1 MEQKITVPKGCKIES
16 VDYDDNSVI
25 IMFGKDKP
33 KFKKGD
39 FLKTILS
46 NSNTIIIYDKE
57 DELAY
62 SETCLSIYNNNSST
76 DEGWNIG
83 LFRLC
88 TEQEK
93 QEMLD
98 YMHSNGVDW
107 DDKNMEVVPYIWK
120 PKEGE
125 KYWLINRNGQVGWR
139 IYHIYNGLDM
149 TSVDANNC
157 FKTEELAMPY
167 AEEFKRILKE
177 RKL

>member
-16 VDYDDNSVI
+16 VEHDDNSVV
-25 IMFGKDKP
+25 IMFGEDKP

-39 FLKTILS
+39 FLKA
-46 NSNTIIIYDKE
+46 NSGSIIIYKDI
-57 DELAY
+57 DPLY
-62 SETCLSIYNNNSST
+62 THCGFSFYNNSFPISY
-76 DEGWNIG
+76 GWVMEN
-83 LFRLC
+83 FRLC
-88 TEQEK
+88 TEHEK

-107 DDKNMEVVPYIWK
+107 DEVNMEVVPYIWK

>member
-1 MEQKITVPKGCKIES
+1 MEQKITVPKGRKIES
-16 VDYDDNSVI
+16 VEHDDNSVV
-25 IMFGKDKP
+25 IMFGEDKP

-39 FLKTILS
+39 FLKA
-46 NSNTIIIYDKE
+46 NCGVIIIYKDM
-57 DELAY
+57 DPLY
-62 SETCLSIYNNNSST
+62 THCGLSFYNNNFPISY
-76 DEGWNIG
+76 GWVMEN
-83 LFRLC
+83 FHLC

-93 QEMLD
+93 QDMME

-107 DDKNMEVVPYIWK
+107 DEKNMEVVPYIWK

>member
-16 VDYDDNSVI
+16 VEHDDNSVV
-25 IMFGKDKP
+25 IMFGEDKP

-39 FLKTILS
+39 FLIA
-46 NSNTIIIYDKE
+46 NNGAIIIYKDINP
-57 DELAY
+57 LY
-62 SETCLSIYNNNSST
+62 THCGSSFYNNYSPISY
-76 DEGWNIG
+76 GWIMKN
-83 LFRLC
+83 FRLC

-93 QEMLD
+93 QEMLN

-107 DDKNMEVVPYIWK
+107 DEVNMEVVPYIWK

-125 KYWLINRNGQVGWR
+125 KYWLINRNGQIGWR
-139 IYHIYNGLDM
+139 IYHIYNGLDR

-167 AEEFKRILKE
+167 ADEFKRILKE

>member
-16 VDYDDNSVI
+16 VEHDDNSVI

-39 FLKTILS
+39 FLKA
-46 NSNTIIIYDKE
+46 NSGTIIIYKDI
-57 DELAY
+57 DPLY
-62 SETCLSIYNNNSST
+62 THCCLSFYNNNFPISY
-76 DEGWNIG
+76 GWVMEN
-83 LFRLC
+83 FHLC

-93 QEMLD
+93 QDMLE

-107 DDKNMEVVPYIWK
+107 DEKNMEVVPYIWK

-125 KYWLINRNGQVGWR
+125 EYWLVAHDGRVLSSD
-139 IYHIYNGLDM
+139 YNSDSYFDLSAVRM
-149 TSVDANNC
+149 NNC
-157 FKTEELAMPY
+157 FPTKELVMPY

>member
-1 MEQKITVPKGCKIES
+1 MKS
-16 VDYDDNSVI
+16 
-25 IMFGKDKP
+25 
-33 KFKKGD
+33 KKCW
-39 FLKTILS
+39 TSCIP
-46 NSNTIIIYDKE
+46 
-57 DELAY
+57 
-62 SETCLSIYNNNSST
+62 
-76 DEGWNIG
+76 
-83 LFRLC
+83 
-88 TEQEK
+88 
-93 QEMLD
+93 
-98 YMHSNGVDW
+98 NGVDW

-177 RKL
+177 ESYDGKFTK